1 MGRRA
6 EAVDSRLH
14 NGVGKRE
21 HGTLDAGG
29 NADAQNAGQLRAGD
43 AQLAQVQAEGAFL
56 AHEERHHDDGAQGSG
71 DDGGDADA
79 RGAPTEQAHEGEVE
93 HEVHHNGG
101 SEGIQRSFRIAV
113 GPQ

>member
-1 MGRRA
+1 M
-6 EAVDSRLH
+6 
-14 NGVGKRE
+14 
-21 HGTLDAGG
+21 
-29 NADAQNAGQLRAGD
+29 
-43 AQLAQVQAEGAFL
+43 QAEGAFL
-56 AHEERHHDDGAQGSG
+56 AHEERHHDDGAQGGG

>member
-1 MGRRA
+1 MPA
-6 EAVDSRLH
+6 
-14 NGVGKRE
+14 
-21 HGTLDAGG
+21 GTP
-29 NADAQNAGQLRAGD
+29 DAQNAGQLRAGD

-56 AHEERHHDDGAQGSG
+56 AHEERHHDDGAQGGG